1 MSGFELSTD
10 RSLIDLDQRYR
21 ALYDA
26 QAARLVPVLESLT
39 DEQWAAPSRN
49 ERWTVQQTMQHVAGV
64 LIENVRVIDGLG
76 RTWSAD
82 FDPHRSPQEDID
94 SRADETP
101 AETIAGYVEAS
112 RRYREH
118 LATRS
123 DSEERRP
130 MLWGDPADFRLFQLH
145 LHWDA
150 WIHERD
156 MFVPL
161 EVDPP
166 DDVEA
171 LRFATAYGVLFAGV
185 AVKMAGGEVDV
196 DLAVDDLGGL
206 RLQVSPDAIRVGF
219 EPGGSRSGI
228 HVAGAAALADAL
240 AGRGDVAAVV
250 DGPDDVIGALSLIG
264 AFLRG

>member
-1 MSGFELSTD
+1 
-10 RSLIDLDQRYR
+10 
-21 ALYDA
+21 
-26 QAARLVPVLESLT
+26 
-39 DEQWAAPSRN
+39 
-49 ERWTVQQTMQHVAGV
+49 MQHVAGV

-94 SRADETP
+94 TRADETP
-101 AETIAGYVEAS
+101 AETVAGYAEAS

-118 LATRS
+118 LATRAS
-123 DSEERRP
+123 SEERRP

-156 MFVPL
+156 MLLPL
-161 EVDPP
+161 GIEPVEDL
-166 DDVEA
+166 EA

-185 AVKMAGGEVDV
+185 AVKMAGAPLDTV
-196 DLAVDDLGGL
+196 LSIADLGDV
-206 RLQVSPDAIRVGF
+206 RLEVSPDAIRVRVDPDG
-219 EPGGSRSGI
+219 PGEGVP
-228 HVAGAAALADAL
+228 VAGAAPLADAL

-250 DGPDDVIGALSLIG
+250 DGPDDVVGPLNLIG

>member
-1 MSGFELSTD
+1 MTGFEIATD
-10 RSLIDLDQRYR
+10 RSLLDLDERYR

-26 QAARLVPVLESLT
+26 QAARLVPALEALT

-49 ERWTVQQTMQHVAGV
+49 SRWTVQQTMQHVAGV
-64 LIENVRVIDGLG
+64 LIENVRVIDGFE
-76 RTWSAD
+76 RTWSAN

-94 SRADETP
+94 TRAGESP
-101 AETIAGYVEAS
+101 AETMAGYVEAS

-123 DSEERRP
+123 SSEDRRP
-130 MLWGDPADFRLFQLH
+130 MLWGEPADFRLFQLH

-156 MFVPL
+156 MLLPL
-161 EVDPP
+161 GIEPTEDL
-166 DDVEA
+166 EA

-185 AVKMAGGEVDV
+185 AVKMAGGTLAASLDV
-196 DLAVDDLGGL
+196 GGL
-206 RLQVSPDAIRVGF
+206 GDVQLTVSADAIRVQVD
-219 EPGGSRSGI
+219 PDGGGAGVP
-228 HVAGAAALADAL
+228 VAGAAALADAL

-250 DGPDDVIGALSLIG
+250 DGPEDIVGALRLIG
-264 AFLRG
+264 AFIRG

>member
-1 MSGFELSTD
+1 MTGFEIATD
-10 RSLIDLDQRYR
+10 RSLLDLDERYR

-26 QAARLVPVLESLT
+26 QAARLVPSLEALS
-39 DEQWAAPSRN
+39 DEQWASPSRN
-49 ERWTVQQTMQHVAGV
+49 SRWTVQQTMQHVAGV

-94 SRADETP
+94 TRADETP
-101 AETIAGYVEAS
+101 AETVAGYAEAS

-118 LATRS
+118 LATRAS
-123 DSEERRP
+123 SEERRP

-156 MFVPL
+156 MLVPL
-161 EVDPP
+161 GIEPVEDL
-166 DDVEA
+166 EA

-185 AVKMAGGEVDV
+185 AVKMAGAPFDTV
-196 DLAVDDLGGL
+196 LSIADLGDV
-206 RLQVSPDAIRVGF
+206 RLEVSPDAIRVRVDPDG
-219 EPGGSRSGI
+219 PGEGVP
-228 HVAGAAALADAL
+228 VAGAAPLADAL

-250 DGPDDVIGALSLIG
+250 DGPDDVVGPLNLMG